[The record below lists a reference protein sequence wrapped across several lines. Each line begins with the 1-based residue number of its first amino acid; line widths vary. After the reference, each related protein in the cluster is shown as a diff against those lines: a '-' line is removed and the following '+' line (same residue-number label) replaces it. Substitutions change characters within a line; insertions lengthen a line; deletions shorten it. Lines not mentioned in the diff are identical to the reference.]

1 MATKIALIGARLSAN
16 LGGPSLLVS
25 TKMALS
31 TVFPDAEYTLFV
43 PPYCYESDVMLAPKY
58 DVNIAPLYSSKWLLP
73 LALLRRYTR
82 ILLGSASAKAF
93 IRSLE
98 KADII
103 VDIVGIIF
111 ADMLRSNTFRVR
123 MFEGFRFAI
132 CKILGKPVIKY
143 TADLG
148 PFNCRWNRIF
158 ASLYLGRFI
167 DLILARD
174 EMSRQS
180 VEALG
185 IKTPT
190 IVVPDTA
197 FLLESSDSNESKRY
211 ESFRKEGPIIGLSVS
226 YQARNRARNTTTY
239 PSIMV
244 DFMSY
249 LIEKYGVH
257 VVLIPNELSK
267 NANRD
272 DDKLIA
278 DEICAKIKSDRCDVL
293 QIDNLLAQEI
303 KGVIKQCEVIVASR
317 YHTIVASLSLGIPT
331 LAIGWHHKYQGVL
344 KLFKQ
349 EKLVC
354 DIDELRLE
362 SLVENFEYVW
372 NNREEIKR
380 TINSCIPE
388 VKERIVDGAKR
399 VCDIVSIQHG

>member
-1 MATKIALIGARLSAN
+1 MATKIALIGARLSTN

-43 PPYCYESDVMLAPKY
+43 PPYCYESDVMLASRYGIK
-58 DVNIAPLYSSKWLLP
+58 VAPFYCRKWLLP
-73 LALLRRYTR
+73 LTFLRRYTR
-82 ILLGSASAKAF
+82 ILLGSASAKAT

-98 KADII
+98 KADMII
-103 VDIVGIIF
+103 DIFGIIF
-111 ADMLRSNTFRVR
+111 ADTLGSNTFRAR
-123 MFEGFRFAI
+123 MFEGFRFVV

-174 EMSRQS
+174 EISRQS

-185 IKTPT
+185 IKTST

-197 FLLESSDSNESKRY
+197 FLLRSSDSNESKRY
-211 ESFRKEGPIIGLSVS
+211 ESLRKEGPLIGLSVS
-226 YQARNRARNTTTY
+226 YQARNRASNTAAY
-239 PSIMV
+239 PTIMA
-244 DFMSY
+244 DFINY
-249 LIEKYGVH
+249 LVSKYGFR

-267 NANRD
+267 SGND
-272 DDKLIA
+272 DRQIA
-278 DEICAKIKSDRCDVL
+278 DEICAKVNSDRCDVL